1 MIQNVRVSRNLI
13 SKNTEGFWTKLE
25 PELRG
30 ASRYPIEFW
39 LKTFRIVCVGI
50 PTQRL
55 KKEPQNNPI

>member
-1 MIQNVRVSRNLI
+1 MIQNVRVSRNLF

-39 LKTFRIVCVGI
+39 LKTFRIVCGNPYTTV
-50 PTQRL
+50 
-55 KKEPQNNPI
+55 KKRAPK